1 MPEQDWLANK
11 FEENRGRLRGVAYR
25 MLGSLN
31 EADDAVQEAWLRL
44 SRSDA
49 GTIENLGGWLTTVVS
64 RVCLDMLRSRIS
76 RKEEALDIQV
86 TSPIAPIEG
95 RRDPEQETLLADSIG
110 AALLIVLDRLHPVE
124 RLAFVLHDMFA
135 LSFEEIASILG
146 RSPQAARQLASRAR
160 RRIQGAPAIPKTSF
174 MEQRR
179 VVEAFL
185 DALRRGDFEGLV
197 AVLDPDIVVRVDEAA
212 SRPGAPREIRG
223 AENWA
228 RGAIAFSR
236 QLPGA
241 VQPMLVNGEVGL
253 VWTPGGHVFRVLR
266 CSFVNGKIA
275 RAEIIADPT
284 RLRELDL
291 AMLEE

>member
-1 MPEQDWLANK
+1 
-11 FEENRGRLRGVAYR
+11 LRAVAYR

-31 EADDAVQEAWLRL
+31 EADDAVQETWLRL
-44 SRSDA
+44 NRSDA

-64 RVCLDMLRSRIS
+64 RICLDMLRSRTS
-76 RKEEALDIQV
+76 RKEETLDAAV
-86 TSPIAPIEG
+86 VRPRVPTWG
-95 RRDPEQETLLADSIG
+95 LMDPEQETHLADSIG
-110 AALLIVLDRLHPVE
+110 VALLIVLDRLDPAE

-135 LSFEEIASILG
+135 VSFNEIASIVG
-146 RSPQAARQLASRAR
+146 RSPEAVRQLASRAR
-160 RRIQGAPAIPKTSF
+160 RRIQGAPAIPKTSL

-179 VVEAFL
+179 VVDAFL

-197 AVLDPDIVVRVDEAA
+197 AVLDPDIVVRVDETAA
-212 SRPGAPREIRG
+212 RSGAAREIRG

-236 QLPGA
+236 QLPGT

-253 VWTPGGHVFRVLR
+253 VWSPGGHVFRVLR
-266 CSFVNGKIA
+266 CSFFNGKIA
-275 RAEIIADPT
+275 RAEIIADPS
-284 RLRELDL
+284 RLRDLDL